1 MGDTLKEMVENVRN
15 FVGDSGTCS
24 EERAVK
30 AINDARRLLWNKRDW
45 NVNSEYLCISCA
57 DGGFTLPNRYE
68 QQKLAW
74 IDGVPATL
82 ADEWFNATPI
92 ARSYTKDRSCHRAI
106 VEVGGWH
113 CLFQDYTVSPYFLS
127 IVIEDYRDI
136 GTKISFDVIDE
147 YQSNRH
153 ITIVAGAPPTQV
165 SNDIRIVG
173 VRSASKP
180 RTAGRVRVYAQN
192 PNINQRL
199 LLAIYHPDDVNPA
212 YRRFRLPKD
221 SKNIV
226 IYAPRKYYDLVEDSQ
241 LVEFSADAM
250 IFAVTALNSRENR
263 KIQEFLSNLSLAA
276 QEEEKVMEGDEIP
289 TAAPIRVANYSRA
302 ENLIGSDLLSP
313 SPNDYFLYR

>member
-1 MGDTLKEMVENVRN
+1 MADTLKEMVENVRN

-24 EERAVK
+24 EERAIK
-30 AINDARRLLWNKRDW
+30 AINEARRLLWSKREW
-45 NVNSEYLCISCA
+45 NVISEYLCITCA

-68 QQKLAW
+68 QQRLAW

-92 ARSYTKDRSCHRAI
+92 ARNYTKERSCHRAI
-106 VEVGGWH
+106 VEVGGRH
-113 CLFQDYTVSPYFLS
+113 CLFQDYTVNPYFLS

-136 GTKISFDVIDE
+136 GTEIAFDVIDE

-263 KIQEFLSNLSLAA
+263 KIQEFLSNLSLAV